1 MSLRRRCTLHIRTG
15 ELSRNPSVIGPLFL
29 GGRVKKG
36 TLCQCELKSF
46 LLQMY
51 LVLFL
56 LLMSFACSKKP
67 RKEKKTAE
75 APMEVLVFL

>member
-1 MSLRRRCTLHIRTG
+1 MSLRRRCTLHIRTE
-15 ELSRNPSVIGPLFL
+15 ELSRSPSVILPLF
-29 GGRVKKG
+29 GGGGVKRLN
-36 TLCQCELKSF
+36 LCQCELKSF

-56 LLMSFACSKKP
+56 LLMSFACLKKS

-75 APMEVLVFL
+75 ARMEVLVFL